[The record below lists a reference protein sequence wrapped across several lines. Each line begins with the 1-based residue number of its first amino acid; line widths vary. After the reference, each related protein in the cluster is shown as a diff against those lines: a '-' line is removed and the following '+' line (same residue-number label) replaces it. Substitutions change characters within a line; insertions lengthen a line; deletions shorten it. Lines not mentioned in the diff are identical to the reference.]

1 MMRKVLAT
9 AILVVLALSL
19 FSVTAFAGISNST
32 DGAGNYYADG
42 KAAYPDDYTN
52 IYGMSVSYTVEA
64 PGPMGTGIGIAF
76 GDAVKAFDC
85 DQAVVD
91 LAAMFGVA
99 LPMQPRI
106 LENVT
111 EGFRGTI
118 RFLDSAPLFT
128 ADGETVLLVGVQPDQ
143 TTGADPTIRINS
155 VTWLDKDGRDI
166 GNPDAP
172 RTGHPGNALLWGLL
186 GISSAGGAAVVI
198 RLSYLKKGKNAA

>member
-9 AILVVLALSL
+9 VFAMVLAVSL
-19 FSVTAFAGISNST
+19 FSITAYAGISNST

-52 IYGMSVSYTVEA
+52 IYGMSVSYTVET

-76 GDAVKAFDC
+76 GEAVKAFDC

-106 LENVT
+106 LENVV
-111 EGFRGTI
+111 EGYRGTI
-118 RFLDSAPLFT
+118 RFLDGAPLFT
-128 ADGETVLLVGVQPDQ
+128 ADGDTVLLIGVQPDQ

-155 VTWLDKDGRDI
+155 VIWLDADGRDI

-172 RTGHPGNALLWGLL
+172 KTGHPGNALLWGIL
-186 GISSAGGAAVVI
+186 GVSCVGGTVVVV
-198 RLSYLKKGKNAA
+198 RLSSLKKGKNAA